1 MTAAGSMVDRTPI
14 ANPERLVPLA
24 FLAAIAAGTLL
35 LSLPISRAGA
45 PGEGAPFVIALFT
58 ASSAMCITGLTAV
71 ETGIYWSRFGQAV
84 ILLLIQLG
92 GLGIMSGATLLG
104 MLISRRMSLARRL
117 AAQTELRSL
126 QLGDVTAVVK
136 LILGMSLVVEAVLA
150 TWLTLQFHFAYGE
163 PWPRA
168 AWNGLFHA
176 VSAFNNGGFTI
187 YPGGIAGF
195 RFDGF
200 VLVPLMLGVILGGI
214 GFPVVHE
221 LRTGWRRPV
230 AWSIHTKLTLL
241 GTAVLLVVGFLGTL
255 VAEWDNPATLGR
267 ESLDVKLLGAAFHSV
282 MTRSGGF
289 NVHDIGSM
297 NDDTIL
303 LSYALMLIGGG
314 SAGTAG
320 GIKVTTFLLLGF
332 VVWAEIKGE
341 ADTNAFRRRI
351 SPDSQ
356 RQALAIVLLAVGIV
370 GVGSALLVSLSGLPM
385 RDALFETI
393 SAFATVG
400 LSTGVTGE
408 LPPVAHLLL
417 VVLMFVGRVGS
428 ITIAAALALRSRST
442 PYRYPEERP
451 IVG

>member
-1 MTAAGSMVDRTPI
+1 MDRTPI

-35 LSLPISRAGA
+35 LSLPLARAGA
-45 PGEGAPFVIALFT
+45 PGDGAPFVVALFT
-58 ASSAMCITGLTAV
+58 ATSAVCITGLTAV
-71 ETGIYWSRFGQAV
+71 DTGSYWSPFGQVV
-84 ILLLIQLG
+84 ILLLIQAG

-104 MLISRRMSLARRL
+104 MLISRRISLARRM
-117 AAQTELRSL
+117 AAQAELRSL

-136 LILGMSLVVEAVLA
+136 LILAMTLAVEAALFA
-150 TWLTLQFHFAYGE
+150 WLTLVFHFDHGE
-163 PWPRA
+163 PWALA
-168 AWNGLFHA
+168 AWHGLFHA
-176 VSAFNNGGFTI
+176 VSAFNNGGFTVF
-187 YPGGIAGF
+187 PDGIARF
-195 RFDGF
+195 RADGL
-200 VLVPLMLGVILGGI
+200 VLLPLMLGVVIGGI

-221 LRTGWRRPV
+221 LRTCWRRPK

-241 GTAVLLVVGFLGTL
+241 GTLLLLLLGFVVTL
-255 VAEWDNPATLGR
+255 AFEWSNPATLGP
-267 ESLDVKLLGAAFHSV
+267 EPAPVKLLGAAFHSA

-289 NVHDIGSM
+289 AVHDTGSM

-303 LSYALMLIGGG
+303 FTYALMLIGGG

-332 VVWAEIKGE
+332 VVWAEIRGT
-341 ADTNAFRRRI
+341 ADTNAFGRRI
-351 SPDSQ
+351 CPDTQ

-370 GVGSALLVSLSGLPM
+370 GLASALLVSISGLPM

-400 LSTGVTGE
+400 LSTGVTADI
-408 LPPVAHLLL
+408 PPAGQLLL
-417 VVLMFVGRVGS
+417 VLLMFTGRVGS
-428 ITIAAALALRSRST
+428 ITIAAALALRVRSV
-442 PYRYPEERP
+442 PIRYPEERP

>member
-1 MTAAGSMVDRTPI
+1 LDRTPI

-35 LSLPISRAGA
+35 LSLPMARAGLY
-45 PGEGAPFVIALFT
+45 GEGAPFHIALFT
-58 ASSAMCITGLTAV
+58 ATSAVCITGLTAV
-71 ETGIYWSRFGQAV
+71 DTGTYWSPFGQVV

-104 MLISRRMSLARRL
+104 VLITRRLSLARRL

-126 QLGDVTAVVK
+126 QLGDVAAVVR
-136 LILGMSLVVEAVLA
+136 LILIMTLVVEAVLFA
-150 TWLTLQFHFAYGE
+150 WLTLQLHFAHGE
-163 PWPRA
+163 PWGLA
-168 AWNGLFHA
+168 AWHGLFHA
-176 VSAFNNGGFTI
+176 VSAFNNGGFSI
-187 YPGGIAGF
+187 YPGGIAAF
-195 RFDGF
+195 RTDGF
-200 VLVPLMLGVILGGI
+200 VLMPLMLGVIIGGI

-241 GTAVLLVVGFLGTL
+241 GTAILLVLGFLVTLAAEWANPGTL
-255 VAEWDNPATLGR
+255 GPEPVP
-267 ESLDVKLLGAAFHSV
+267 VKLLGAAFHSV

-289 NVHDIGSM
+289 NVHDVGAM

-303 LSYALMLIGGG
+303 MTYGLMLVGGG

-341 ADTNAFRRRI
+341 ADTNAFGRRI
-351 SPDSQ
+351 CPDTQ

-370 GVGSALLVSLSGLPM
+370 GVASAMLVSLSGLPM

-408 LPPVAHLLL
+408 LPPPAHLLL
-417 VVLMFVGRVGS
+417 TVLMFIGRVGS
-428 ITIAAALALRSRST
+428 ITVAASLALRVRVT